1 MLPKRL
7 NAHAVPPLR
16 CLPPPG
22 RSGYALSESSEAT
35 NVLSGMSSCTLEG
48 YARIEPSPRGL
59 DYTFMAGLLQFPKPL
74 LPWYANNADE
84 SSAYFSSALWQ
95 PFPFNN
101 FNFLFDK
108 VRSQAAAP
116 PPPPRPYHRPSS
128 LLLYS
133 PCSSRV
139 SSLLSTA
146 HPIPPS
152 LPPSPH
158 PLPCIRMS
166 ATSQCATSPAARRR
180 T

>member
-1 MLPKRL
+1 M
-7 NAHAVPPLR
+7 
-16 CLPPPG
+16 
-22 RSGYALSESSEAT
+22 
-35 NVLSGMSSCTLEG
+35 LSGMSSCTLEG
-48 YARIEPSPRGL
+48 YARVEPSPRGL

-133 PCSSRV
+133 PLLFARQLSSLHCSSNP
-139 SSLLSTA
+139 SL
-146 HPIPPS
+146 PPS
-152 LPPSPH
+152 LPPPTRCLVSG
-158 PLPCIRMS
+158 
-166 ATSQCATSPAARRR
+166 
-180 T
+180 